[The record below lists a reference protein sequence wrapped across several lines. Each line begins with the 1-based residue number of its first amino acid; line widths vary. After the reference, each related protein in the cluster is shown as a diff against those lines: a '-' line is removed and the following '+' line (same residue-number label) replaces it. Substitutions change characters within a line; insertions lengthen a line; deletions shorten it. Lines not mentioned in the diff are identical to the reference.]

1 MTVPGVQPSVPCS
14 DGGEL
19 CRCGFLCGDGCQPVP
34 GAGFSAATGRAVSGA
49 GFSGQCPA
57 RIAPD
62 NRPVLIRAGTEKAKR
77 ATTKVARFRYS
88 ERESNPHDHCWSQ
101 DFKSGVSTYSTIRAT
116 HAFSAKGDGKSTQ
129 YSPILQALAAFAS
142 AKKRGRR
149 PQRSCVRRSSV
160 SRWRPGWLRRHWAR
174 TTGFRGRAGTT

>member
-77 ATTKVARFRYS
+77 TTTKVARFRYS

-101 DFKSGVSTYSTIRAT
+101 DFKSGVSTYSTIRA
-116 HAFSAKGDGKSTQ
+116 AVFGKRRDKSNKNLLI
-129 YSPILQALAAFAS
+129 YNVPSIYAMIL
-142 AKKRGRR
+142 
-149 PQRSCVRRSSV
+149 SV
-160 SRWRPGWLRRHWAR
+160 SPGGVQKISGSRRNQVSCRLA
-174 TTGFRGRAGTT
+174 